1 MKKKTAIMRKA
12 VLLSLLIH
20 CAIFLFAQNN
30 FPVTGTVTDQSGK
43 PLEGVTVQVKG
54 TSVSTAT
61 RPNGT
66 FSLAAPSGGS
76 VLVFSSVGFTSR
88 EMPID
93 NKGQVN
99 LTMSAADNS
108 LDQVV
113 VIGYGAVKRRDVTG
127 AVAGIGEKEIKSRP
141 VADALQ
147 AMQGKVAGVDIA
159 SSERPG
165 SIGTINIR
173 GVRSLLASNSPLFV
187 VDGIPL
193 ASGGIENFNPN
204 DIETIDV
211 LKDASATAIYGS
223 RGANGVVIVTTKQGK
238 AGRVTL
244 NVNSSLR
251 FDNLVDNME
260 MFSAAEYITFRRWA
274 YYYAG
279 LNYTTGVS
287 TYPRGDQPTIATDR
301 VFFNATADPAAWAN
315 IAKGWA
321 SGKWDG
327 SQVTTTDWRGL
338 VKQQSI
344 TSDNV
349 ISVSGGTDKIKTY
362 ASFGYLNN
370 TGTIKGQ
377 SFRKY
382 TSNVNIEITPTR
394 WFTFGTNLSLGYSIQ
409 QYGQSTR
416 NVSTIGTPAG
426 GLYESAR
433 SLFPYAVPFDS
444 AGNRVLFPG
453 GDNSWKNVV
462 DEWNYN
468 IDQRTTMR
476 AFGSIN
482 AQVDV
487 GSIIRPLKG
496 LRYRLNF
503 GPDLDMY
510 TDGVYIDAKSVSNGG
525 STSYASL
532 LKGKAFSYTLD
543 NLLFYDKTIGE
554 HSFGITLLASQTAFT
569 ADSST
574 INGNGIPFASQKW
587 NALTS
592 GTVTGTLSTSSNLV
606 EQQLLSYM
614 GRINY
619 SFREKYLLT
628 ASIRRD
634 GSSVFAKGHQYDNFP
649 SVALAWRINR
659 EDFLSHLTWLNDL
672 KLRAGVGV
680 TGNSAVQP
688 YSTQGAIISLFY
700 PFSSANTAAAYPN
713 PLLANQ
719 ELKWEKTQQLNLGVD
734 FSVFNRR
741 VSGSVDV
748 YTSKTSD
755 LLMNRPL
762 PTVSGSTSTFYNIG
776 KTANNGIDIMVSTV
790 NVRQKDLLWT
800 TTINAAW
807 QKDHIVGLSNG
818 NQDDINGNLFIGQPL
833 GVIYGYKALGIWQ
846 PGDSAAIKA
855 FNANGGSF
863 SPGFTRV
870 ADLNGDNK
878 IDPNND
884 RQIIGWTR
892 PRWVVG
898 MTNTVVYKGIELT
911 VFLYGRLHYWYNT
924 GGEGEAGRG
933 VTREIDYYTPDH
945 TNSEYQKPVYNAG
958 NASLDPYYAALGYQK
973 ASFIKVRNISLGYT
987 VNSNYLGKAGIS
999 NLRAYVQVANPG
1011 MLYSQIKFLDMD
1023 VAGPTW
1029 NRGVTVGINAT
1040 F

>member
-1 MKKKTAIMRKA
+1 MRKMYTA
-12 VLLSLLIH
+12 HFRSLGLLSSLLLFS
-20 CAIFLFAQNN
+20 FLALAQIN
-30 FPVTGTVTDQSGK
+30 VSGRVTDDGGK
-43 PLEGVTVQVKG
+43 PLENITVHVQDGGATTVTAADG
-54 TSVSTAT
+54 SFRIT
-61 RPNGT
+61 
-66 FSLAAPSGGS
+66 APSAKA
-76 VLVFSSVGFTSR
+76 VLHITGVGFTTQDI
-88 EMPID
+88 P
-93 NKGQVN
+93 VN
-99 LTMSAADNS
+99 NRTQINVIMATAAGALED
-108 LDQVV
+108 VV
-113 VIGYGAVKRRDVTG
+113 VIGYATVRRKDVTG
-127 AVAGIGEKEIKSRP
+127 AVAGINQADIKSRP
-141 VADALQ
+141 VDNALQ
-147 AMQGKVAGVDIA
+147 AMQGKVAGVDIT

-165 SIGTINIR
+165 SIGAINIR

-193 ASGGIENFNPN
+193 VSGGIDNFNPS
-204 DIETIDV
+204 DIESIDV

-238 AGRVTL
+238 NGKVNL
-244 NVNSSLR
+244 NINSSLR
-251 FDNLVDNME
+251 FDNLVDNE
-260 MFSAAEYITFRRWA
+260 QMFSAADYITFRRWA

-279 LNYTTGVS
+279 LNYTTGIS
-287 TYPRGDQPTIATDR
+287 TNPRGDQPTLATDR
-301 VFFNATADPAAWAN
+301 TFFNATADPAAWAN

-321 SGKWDG
+321 SGKWDP
-327 SQVTTTDWRGL
+327 SKVTTTDWRGM
-338 VKQQSI
+338 VTQQSI
-344 TSDNV
+344 TNDNS
-349 ISVSGGTDKIKTY
+349 ISVSGGTDKMRAY

-377 SFRKY
+377 SFKKY
-382 TSNVNIEITPTR
+382 TSNVNIEITPTK
-394 WFTFGTNLSLGYSIQ
+394 WFTFGTNLSVAYSIQ
-409 QYGQSTR
+409 QYGQSQR

-433 SLFPYAVPFDS
+433 SLFPYAVPYDS
-444 AGNRVLFPG
+444 LGNRVLFPG
-453 GDNSWKNVV
+453 GDNSWKNIV
-462 DEWNYN
+462 DEWKYN
-468 IDQRTTMR
+468 IDQRTTVR

-482 AQVDV
+482 AQVDI
-487 GSIIRPLKG
+487 GSIFRPLKG
-496 LRYRLNF
+496 LRYRMNF
-503 GPDLDMY
+503 GPDINIY
-510 TDGVYIDAKSVSNGG
+510 TDGVYIDANSVSNGG
-525 STSYASL
+525 STSFASL

-543 NLLFYDKTIGE
+543 NLLYYDKTIGA
-554 HSFGITLLASQTAFT
+554 HSFGVTLLASQTKLT
-569 ADSST
+569 GDSST
-574 INGNGIPFASQKW
+574 INGNGVPFASQLW

-614 GRINY
+614 GRVNY
-619 SFREKYLLT
+619 SFKDKYLLT

-649 SVALAWRINR
+649 SAALAWRISR
-659 EDFLSHLTWLNDL
+659 EDFMRDLTWMSDL

-688 YSTQGAIISLFY
+688 YTTQGGIISLFY
-700 PFSSANTAAAYPN
+700 PFSSSNTAGAYTN

-719 ELKWEKTQQLNLGVD
+719 DLKWEKTQQFNLGLD
-734 FSVFNRR
+734 FSFFKRR
-741 VSGSVDV
+741 VSGSLDV

-755 LLMNRPL
+755 LLLNRPL
-762 PTVSGSTSTFYNIG
+762 PTVTGYNSTYYNIG
-776 KTANNGIDIMVSTV
+776 KTANNGIDINISTV
-790 NVRQKDLLWT
+790 NIRHKDLMWM

-807 QKDHIVGLSNG
+807 QKDRIVALSNG
-818 NQDDINGNLFIGQPL
+818 NQDDINGNLFINQPI
-833 GVIYGYKALGIWQ
+833 GVIYGYKAVGIWQ
-846 PGDSAAIKA
+846 PGDSTAIKA

-884 RQIIGWTR
+884 RQLIGWTR

-898 MTNTVVYKGIELT
+898 MTNTVVYKGVELS

-933 VTREIDYYTPDH
+933 VTRQINYYTPDN

-958 NASLDPYYAALGYQK
+958 NASLDPYYAALGYKK

-987 VNSNYLGKAGIS
+987 VNNKYLGKSGIS

-1011 MLYSQIKFLDMD
+1011 MLFSQIKYLDMD
-1023 VAGPTW
+1023 VVGPTW
-1029 NRGVTVGINAT
+1029 NRGVTFGINAT